1 MTAQDGQQIPSG
13 HLKQVSNHEA
23 LVNGLIGF
31 KGTLTNVQS
40 EKFSWSASLGS
51 MQ

>member
-13 HLKQVSNHEA
+13 HLKQISDHEA
-23 LVNGLIGF
+23 LVNGRIGF

-40 EKFSWSASLGS
+40 EKLLWSASHGS
-51 MQ
+51 M